1 MLMHDKAG
9 TTESLSHHQRIAAL
23 ERMAR
28 EGVDVF
34 VIGGGITGVSV
45 ALDAAARGY
54 RVGLAEKADFASGT
68 SSKST
73 KLVHGGLRYL
83 PQLDFALVREA
94 LVERGLLFRN
104 APWIVRPLAF
114 VLPLYRWNRR
124 PLGAPFVPPFGLG
137 LVVQSG
143 LALYDLL
150 AGRLNIRRHR
160 RLTLAEARRDAP
172 ALQTEGLAHAF
183 TYSDGQ
189 TDDAR
194 LTLTVLRTAVR
205 QGALAANYAEVTGF
219 DIADGRI
226 GAVHLRDAR
235 TGRAYTVRARH
246 IVNAAGVFA
255 QRVEELTG
263 LESQLSVAPVKGV
276 HLVFSRDA
284 LPMTDKAVVLPET
297 DDGRLLFLIPWGNR
311 VLVGTTDTEGGDVD
325 DSVTTAQDVTYLLE
339 TCNRYLRVPLERRD
353 ILATYAGFRPL
364 VKSLNADKSPQP
376 GSATLSR
383 SHAVL
388 DGPAGMVSI
397 VGGKLTT
404 WRRMAEDTM
413 NHIARRDGGP
423 PSNVTRSLPLD
434 GSAGWPGVAGVVAS
448 RALDLPLDVRTHLCA
463 AYGANLRRVLA
474 LAEGDARLARRIV
487 PGLPY
492 LMAEVAYACRHEMA
506 LTLDDV
512 LSRRTRLVLEDRK
525 QGQEVAREVADL
537 MAAELGWDEAEVMRQ
552 VAAFGAIVRREYQE
566 RRGDDGSRPP
576 ADPAASGVPKPER
589 EDWSNATV
597 ETGQK

>member
-1 MLMHDKAG
+1 MPAHDKEGAR
-9 TTESLSHHQRIAAL
+9 EAFSQRERSAAL

-83 PQLDFALVREA
+83 PQFDFALVREA

-104 APWIVRPLAF
+104 APWIVKPLAF

-124 PLGAPFVPPFGLG
+124 PLGAPFVPPFGMGLD
-137 LVVQSG
+137 LVVRSG
-143 LALYDLL
+143 LLLYDAL
-150 AGRLNIRRHR
+150 AGRWNIRRHR
-160 RLTLAEARRDAP
+160 RLSFADARRDAP
-172 ALQTEGLAHAF
+172 ALQAEGLTHAF
-183 TYSDGQ
+183 TYYDGL

-194 LTLTVLRTAVR
+194 LTITVLRTAAR

-219 DIADGRI
+219 AIAEGRI

-246 IVNAAGVFA
+246 VVNAAGVFA
-255 QRVEELTG
+255 QRVEALTG
-263 LESQLSVAPVKGV
+263 LGSQLSVTPAKGV
-276 HLVFSRDA
+276 HLVFSRDKI
-284 LPMTDKAVVLPET
+284 PMTDKAVVLPET
-297 DDGRLLFLIPWGNR
+297 DDGRLLFLVPWGGR

-325 DSVTTAQDVTYLLE
+325 DPATTASDVAYLLQ

-364 VKSLNADKSPQP
+364 IRSKDADRSS
-376 GSATLSR
+376 SAHLSR

-388 DGPAGMVSI
+388 DGPAGMVSV

-413 NHIARRDGGP
+413 NHVAARDGGP
-423 PSNVTRSLPLD
+423 PSAVTRALPLD
-434 GSAGWPGVAGVVAS
+434 GSAGWPGVARVIAS
-448 RALDLPLDVRTHLCA
+448 RRWDLSLDTRAHLCA
-463 AYGANLRRVLA
+463 AYGGNLRHVLA
-474 LAEGDARLARRIV
+474 LAEEDARLARRIV
-487 PGLPY
+487 PDLPY
-492 LMAEVAYACRHEMA
+492 LRAEVIYACRHEMA

-512 LSRRTRLVLEDRK
+512 LSRRTRLVLEDRQ
-525 QGQEVAREVADL
+525 QGEGVACEVAGL
-537 MAAELGWDEAEVMRQ
+537 MAAEMGWDEAEAARQ
-552 VAAFGAIVRREYQE
+552 VAAYRAVVRHEYQE
-566 RRGDDGSRPP
+566 RPEEDGPCPP
-576 ADPAASGVPKPER
+576 ADPATSKPPR
-589 EDWSNATV
+589 ADWSNATV
-597 ETGQK
+597 EAGPS

>member
-1 MLMHDKAG
+1 MEAFSQQ
-9 TTESLSHHQRIAAL
+9 ERSAAL
-23 ERMAR
+23 EQMAR
-28 EGVDVF
+28 DGVDVF
-34 VIGGGITGVSV
+34 VIGGGITGVAV

-54 RVGLAEKADFASGT
+54 RVGLVEKADFASGA

-94 LVERGLLFRN
+94 LVERGLLFQN

-124 PLGAPFVPPFGLG
+124 PLGAPFMPPFGLG
-137 LVVQSG
+137 LDLIVQAG

-150 AGRLNIRRHR
+150 AGRLGIRRHR
-160 RLTLAEARRDAP
+160 RLPLAEAWRDAP
-172 ALQTEGLAHAF
+172 ALKTERMTHAF
-183 TYSDGQ
+183 IYYDGQ

-194 LTLTVLRTAVR
+194 LTITVLRTAVR
-205 QGALAANYAEVTGF
+205 QGAQAANYAEVTGF
-219 DIADGRI
+219 AIADGRI
-226 GAVHLRDAR
+226 GAVHLRDTL

-246 IVNAAGVFA
+246 VVNAAGVFA
-255 QRVEELTG
+255 QRIEELTG
-263 LESQLSVAPVKGV
+263 LESQLSVAPAKGV
-276 HLVFSRDA
+276 HLVFSREA
-284 LPMTDKAVVLPET
+284 IPMTEKAVVLPET
-297 DDGRLLFLIPWGNR
+297 DDGRLLFLIPWGDR

-325 DSVTTAQDVTYLLE
+325 DPVTTAQDVTYLLD

-364 VKSLNADKSPQP
+364 VKSKGADKSV
-376 GSATLSR
+376 SAKLSR

-413 NHIARRDGGP
+413 NHVARRDGSP
-423 PSNVTRSLPLD
+423 PSVVTRALPLD
-434 GSAGWPGVAGVVAS
+434 GSAGWPGVARIIAS
-448 RALDLPLDVRTHLCA
+448 RALDLPLDVRAHLCA
-463 AYGANLRRVLA
+463 AYGGNLRRVLA
-474 LAEGDARLARRIV
+474 LTEEDARLGRRIV
-487 PGLPY
+487 PELPY
-492 LMAEVAYACRHEMA
+492 LLAEVVYACRREMA

-512 LSRRTRLVLEDRK
+512 LSRRTRLVLEDRR
-525 QGQEVAREVADL
+525 QGEGIAREVAEI
-537 MAAELGWDEAEVMRQ
+537 MAAELGWDEAEAARQ
-552 VAAFGAIVRREYQE
+552 VLAYEVIVRHEYQE
-566 RRGDDGSRPP
+566 RQEDDGSRRPGD
-576 ADPAASGVPKPER
+576 ATGLGVPKPKG

-597 ETGQK
+597 ETGRE

>member
-1 MLMHDKAG
+1 M
-9 TTESLSHHQRIAAL
+9 ESFSQRERSDAL

-73 KLVHGGLRYL
+73 KLVHGGIRYL

-137 LVVQSG
+137 LDLIVGSG
-143 LALYDLL
+143 LLLYDLL

-160 RLTLAEARRDAP
+160 RLTLLEAQRDAP
-172 ALQTEGLAHAF
+172 ALKITGMTRAF
-183 TYSDGQ
+183 TYYDGQ

-205 QGALAANYAEVTGF
+205 LGALAANYAEVTGF
-219 DIADGRI
+219 DIAEGRI

-246 IVNAAGVFA
+246 VVNAAGVFA
-255 QRVEELTG
+255 QRLEELTG
-263 LESQLSVAPVKGV
+263 LESQLSVAPAKGV

-284 LPMTDKAVVLPET
+284 LPMTDKAIVLPET
-297 DDGRLLFLIPWGNR
+297 DDGRLLFLVPWGNR

-325 DSVTTAQDVTYLLE
+325 DPTTPAQDVTYLLQ
-339 TCNRYLRVPLERRD
+339 TCNRYLYAPLERRD

-364 VKSLNADKSPQP
+364 IKSRSADQ
-376 GSATLSR
+376 SASAKLSR

-388 DGPAGMVSI
+388 DGPAGMVSV

-413 NHIARRDGGP
+413 NHVARRDGSP
-423 PSNVTRSLPLD
+423 PSTITRALPLD
-434 GSAGWPGVAGVVAS
+434 GSAGWPGVAGVVAG
-448 RALDLPLDVRTHLCA
+448 RALNLPLDIRSHLCA
-463 AYGANLRRVLA
+463 AYGANLRHVLA
-474 LAEGDARLARRIV
+474 LAAADARLGRRIV
-487 PGLPY
+487 PDLPY
-492 LMAEVAYACRHEMA
+492 LLAEVVYACRYEMA

-512 LSRRTRLVLEDRK
+512 LSRRTRLVLEDKK
-525 QGQEVAREVADL
+525 QGVGIAREVAEI
-537 MAAELGWDEAEVMRQ
+537 MAAELGWDAAEAARQ
-552 VAAFGAIVRREYQE
+552 VKAYRAVVRREYQE
-566 RRGDDGSRPP
+566 RPEEDGSRPP
-576 ADPAASGVPKPER
+576 ADPATLGALKPKR

-597 ETGQK
+597 ETGDNFTTG